1 MQTAHKHKTVLVVE
15 DEPDIRGL
23 VAEALEL
30 DGYSV
35 IQAANGQE
43 AIDALKMLDPPDLI
57 LLDLMMPV
65 KDGYDFRI
73 EQARE
78 PRWRNIPVVVMTADS
93 NAIQRMRQVGGRD
106 NLRKPVDLDDLL
118 AIVER
123 CCANASA

>member
-1 MQTAHKHKTVLVVE
+1 MQISQKSKTVLVVE

-30 DGYSV
+30 EGYAV
-35 IQAANGQE
+35 VQAANGQE
-43 AIDALKMLDPPDLI
+43 AIDALRTLDLPDLI

-65 KDGYDFRI
+65 KDGYEFRI

-106 NLRKPVDLDDLL
+106 GLRKPVDLDDLL
-118 AIVER
+118 TTVER
-123 CCANASA
+123 CCANTRA

>member
-1 MQTAHKHKTVLVVE
+1 MLIVE

-30 DGYSV
+30 EGYAV
-35 IQAANGQE
+35 VQAANGQE
-43 AIDALKMLDPPDLI
+43 GIDALKALDIPDLI

-123 CCANASA
+123 CCANNVRSGA